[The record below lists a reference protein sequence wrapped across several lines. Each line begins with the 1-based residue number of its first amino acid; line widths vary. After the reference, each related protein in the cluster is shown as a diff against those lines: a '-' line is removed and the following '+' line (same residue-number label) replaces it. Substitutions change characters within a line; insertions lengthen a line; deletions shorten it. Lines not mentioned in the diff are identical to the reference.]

1 MNSIDLIGYRV
12 NVCRGEACLATTQ
25 HYLINLL
32 LFIHVLLQAA
42 CGMRYRTSYKW
53 IAWLSAIPLLVLSVH
68 APPPAAGADT
78 EQGAGGTLL
87 IGIGVQIEAY
97 GAVPSKLVPG
107 ATPVPTTNGLDYN
120 NRQLFNEHSRLI
132 RLLAAVVEKHG
143 GGLTVQAQTPFT
155 QVAADTGSTIFLDL
169 QAHGHEI
176 GLHFSEDAHLGAN
189 SESLPVNTWAEVM
202 QAEIDVL
209 EQTGVTTPIR
219 YWSGGNLYPGIL
231 KAANRVGLDV
241 MSDYRHPRTGQTSAL
256 VLGVNPWRPSAG
268 PGGKGL
274 AAFARNDPDG
284 KVVYL
289 PDGKYRRVD
298 YVSRRA
304 QVGDN
309 AYFQYLTGELQNS
322 LNHAGAGKVNVFHV
336 TIRPGEFVGARDRAY
351 ALLDQWLT
359 TVVDP
364 LVKSGKLRWATFSE
378 MADAY
383 RAWELDNPNV
393 DPRKDDVPGSQEP
406 SVNPDRV
413 YEVGP
418 QFAGY
423 YQRVAGAK
431 VLGPAIGPVLDKAQ
445 YFEKG
450 RLEDHSAEFEG
461 EWAYA
466 YGLLVP
472 ELIGSQAKVRIAG
485 HAGPT
490 YADLTAKVS
499 AGARVTSPSPA
510 GGLVNNPDGSVFVP
524 FDVGLAGR
532 SGHVVP
538 AYFWRY
544 VNNMTLFPGGWLHDT
559 GLPMSEAFSI
569 DVAKGVERR
578 TVTVQVFERAIL
590 TYDPRNPVEFQ
601 VERANVGLAY
611 RDAFPDRVLGR

>member
-1 MNSIDLIGYRV
+1 
-12 NVCRGEACLATTQ
+12 
-25 HYLINLL
+25 
-32 LFIHVLLQAA
+32 
-42 CGMRYRTSYKW
+42 MRYRTSYKW

-406 SVNPDRV
+406 SVNPNRV
-413 YEVGP
+413 YEIGP
-418 QFAGY
+418 QFTRY

-431 VLGPAIGPVLDKAQ
+431 VLGPAIGPVLGKAQ

-461 EWAYA
+461 EWA
-466 YGLLVP
+466 
-472 ELIGSQAKVRIAG
+472 
-485 HAGPT
+485 
-490 YADLTAKVS
+490 
-499 AGARVTSPSPA
+499 
-510 GGLVNNPDGSVFVP
+510 
-524 FDVGLAGR
+524 
-532 SGHVVP
+532 
-538 AYFWRY
+538 
-544 VNNMTLFPGGWLHDT
+544 
-559 GLPMSEAFSI
+559 
-569 DVAKGVERR
+569 
-578 TVTVQVFERAIL
+578 
-590 TYDPRNPVEFQ
+590 
-601 VERANVGLAY
+601 
-611 RDAFPDRVLGR
+611 